1 MPTWLIVFLFAL
13 GAVALFVVGM
23 SLTLMIKGHHIDS
36 EISTNKNMQRLGIR
50 CAVQESREDSGQTD
64 CADAGCSGNCSA
76 CDIEQTT
83 KKEERRS
90 SFSYRYAP
98 LCRALFGNASCRT
111 GLPARR
117 SAVSELPAAPS
128 PEPFYI
134 TQYFDRQTNHGL
146 RRSFSL

>member
-83 KKEERRS
+83 KKKRS
-90 SFSYRYAP
+90 DAP
-98 LCRALFGNASCRT
+98 LFHIN
-111 GLPARR
+111 R
-117 SAVSELPAAPS
+117 SP
-128 PEPFYI
+128 
-134 TQYFDRQTNHGL
+134 
-146 RRSFSL
+146 